1 MATTPSYPFDPTGSL
16 ASNLVTGEQQVLV
29 AQNFRDQ
36 HLIIPAAAPYFAD
49 TLQVLFKDTSG
60 QISTL
65 REGTDYFCTH
75 WFISASRS
83 CAMRVHG
90 SISFINTA
98 LSGVVQLRYQTI
110 GGIWVLD
117 AASIAGLLASSMN
130 NARVTSWEEIS
141 GTPYAFPP
149 EAHTWDVY
157 DMVGMDAVVAA
168 LAGIQD
174 TLQQTGGA
182 GLAAHIA
189 DHDNPHVVTAAQVG
203 LGNVQNYAVAA
214 NSDAAAGT
222 STTLYMTPATTAAAI
237 QTQVLGPF
245 QIHVSNTS
253 NPHQV
258 TAAQVGLGSVKNYG
272 VAAAADGVAGSSNA
286 LYMTPATTAAAING
300 TVGITINQHLL
311 DFTNP
316 HQVSAAQV
324 GLGNVRNL
332 STASTADAVA
342 GTSDE
347 LYMTPAATAAAIAQ
361 TGAMGQLNSHITN
374 YNNPHQVTAAQVG
387 AVTAGDVSNLLQGYL
402 PLTATAADSTLAYGM
417 TLSELSAS
425 ILAGT
430 ASNAS
435 TVGGMTPQDLLN
447 YVASGAASDATMFGG
462 MSPEDWQTYIS
473 NATVANS
480 NLAYGLTQPAL
491 TAAILAGTA
500 ANANQLGGMSV
511 AELTA
516 SILSGTAANSTL
528 VYGLTQTQLAAA
540 VLQGTAANAAELNG
554 MSSNTLI
561 QTAVNAVSAVA
572 AAQETIAANTNSAA
586 NVWTPLGQVAMPGPE
601 QTQTVFPD
609 VQWIVTGGDATT
621 DTGSGVWLV
630 RVSVRASGQPNNALL
645 SVVSLNGVNMST
657 VSFGFTVDSTTTPG
671 APVLTAWMKTPGETN
686 QMSVTSLSENTTQ
699 LSGNVVQVSVEP
711 VGITYWTADEM
722 ATVSEMANLVSQLYF
737 AFETFSSSLSATA

>member
-1 MATTPSYPFDPTGSL
+1 MSTMSSYPFDPTGSL
-16 ASNLVTGEQQVLV
+16 ASNLITGEQQVLV

-49 TLQVLFKDTSG
+49 TLQIQFRDTSG
-60 QISTL
+60 QITTL
-65 REGTDYFCTH
+65 KEGTDYFCTH

-117 AASIAGLLASSMN
+117 AATIAEILASSMN

-168 LAGIQD
+168 LADIQG
-174 TLQQTGGA
+174 TLQATGGA
-182 GLAAHIA
+182 GLSAHEA

-203 LGNVQNYAVAA
+203 LGNVQNYGIAA

-245 QIHVSNTS
+245 LIHASNTS

-258 TAAQVGLGSVKNYG
+258 TATQVGLGNVRNYG
-272 VAAAADGVAGSSNA
+272 VAAPTDGVSGTSNS
-286 LYMTPATTAAAING
+286 LYMTPSTTAAAING

-311 DFTNP
+311 DFGNP

-324 GLGNVRNL
+324 GLSNVRNL
-332 STASTADAVA
+332 STASTADAIA
-342 GTSDE
+342 GTSDD
-347 LYMTPAATAAAIAQ
+347 LYMTPAATAAAIAK
-361 TGAMGQLNSHITN
+361 TGAVGQLNSHITD

-387 AVTAGDVSNLLQGYL
+387 AVTAGDVNNLLQGYL
-402 PLTATAADSTLAYGM
+402 SLTATAADTTLAYGL
-417 TLSELSAS
+417 TLSELTAS
-425 ILAGT
+425 ILEGT
-430 ASNAS
+430 ASNA
-435 TVGGMTPQDLLN
+435 TMVGGMTPQDLLN
-447 YVASGAASDATMFGG
+447 YLSSGISDDASTFGG
-462 MSPEDWQTYIS
+462 MSPADWQTYIA

-491 TAAILAGTA
+491 TAAILSGTA

-511 AELTA
+511 SELSA
-516 SILSGTAANSTL
+516 SILSGTVANSTL
-528 VYGLTQTQLAAA
+528 AYGLTQAQLASAI
-540 VLQGTAANAAELNG
+540 LQGTAANAAELNG
-554 MSSNTLI
+554 MTSNVLI
-561 QTAVNAVSAVA
+561 QTAVSAVSAVV
-572 AAQETIAANTNSAA
+572 AAQETVPANTQSTA
-586 NVWTPLGQVAMPGPE
+586 NVWTPLGQIAMPGPT
-601 QTQTVFPD
+601 QTQTAFPD

-630 RVSVRASGQPNNALL
+630 RVSVRATGQADNALL
-645 SVVSLNGVNMST
+645 SAASLNGVNMDT
-657 VSFGFTVDSTTTPG
+657 VSFGITVDSTTTPG
-671 APVLTAWMKTPGETN
+671 APVLTVWMKTPGETN
-686 QMSVTSLSENTTQ
+686 QMSVTSLSGNTTQ
-699 LSGNVVQVSVEP
+699 LTGNVVQVTAEP
-711 VGITYWTADEM
+711 AGIAYWTADEF
-722 ATVSEMANLVSQLYF
+722 ATVSQMANLVSQLYF
-737 AFETFSSSLSATA
+737 AFDTFSSSLSYAA